1 MAKLIIFGFYNKK
14 ILLPFGVALVQIII
28 NIMNATF
35 PEKQKNQVLEM
46 FSVAFSEIAV
56 AAIPLF
62 RISAFKSDREHIR
75 KNTRILSALHY
86 FVLFVIFGTFLVL
99 NIVISLLT
107 IEYTKNNKSFQ
118 NPHNSGLSSFEGIE
132 LIFICLVSIKLL
144 KYKYF
149 IHHVISIIIFILMC
163 FFIDLI
169 VGNFPDLFSKGS
181 IIIILNIIIVLLDA
195 LDYNYQKYMMEF
207 LFHSFWGISLTLGLI
222 NLICFSIMLIIFL
235 IKGKE
240 NSIKEENLMAIAFY
254 KYFEEV
260 DTGIIIV
267 KHILN
272 LILNFALNLLRT
284 LTIVNLTPDYVLISF
299 TISRI
304 FMIVLESKQYECLAL
319 FPIQF
324 ITLMFYLELIELNFF
339 GLNKNTKRNIHER
352 ERREMFLDQIYAN
365 KIKEMDALLQ
375 EDSGEF
381 ND

>member
-35 PEKQKNQVLEM
+35 PENQKNQVLEM

-62 RISAFKSDREHIR
+62 RISAFKSDKEHIR
-75 KNTRILSALHY
+75 KNTKILRALHY
-86 FVLFVIFGTFLVL
+86 FVLFLIFGTFLVL
-99 NIVISLLT
+99 NIVLSLLT
-107 IEYTKNNKSFQ
+107 VEYTKNNKSFQ

-284 LTIVNLTPDYVLISF
+284 LTIVNLTPDYVLIGF

-304 FMIVLESKQYECLAL
+304 FMIVLESKKYECLAL

-352 ERREMFLDQIYAN
+352 ERREMLLDQIYAN
-365 KIKEMDALLQ
+365 KLKEMDDLIQ

>member
-1 MAKLIIFGFYNKK
+1 
-14 ILLPFGVALVQIII
+14 
-28 NIMNATF
+28 
-35 PEKQKNQVLEM
+35 
-46 FSVAFSEIAV
+46 
-56 AAIPLF
+56 
-62 RISAFKSDREHIR
+62 
-75 KNTRILSALHY
+75 
-86 FVLFVIFGTFLVL
+86 
-99 NIVISLLT
+99 
-107 IEYTKNNKSFQ
+107 
-118 NPHNSGLSSFEGIE
+118 
-132 LIFICLVSIKLL
+132 
-144 KYKYF
+144 
-149 IHHVISIIIFILMC
+149 MC

-240 NSIKEENLMAIAFY
+240 NSIKEENLMAMAFY

-352 ERREMFLDQIYAN
+352 ERREMLLDQIYAN
-365 KIKEMDALLQ
+365 KLKEMDDLIQ

>member
-35 PEKQKNQVLEM
+35 TEKQKNQVLEM

-75 KNTRILSALHY
+75 KNTRIFSALHY
-86 FVLFVIFGTFLVL
+86 FVLFLIFGTFLVL
-99 NIVISLLT
+99 NIVLSLLT
-107 IEYTKNNKSFQ
+107 VEYTKNNKSFQ

-235 IKGKE
+235 IKVKE
-240 NSIKEENLMAIAFY
+240 NSIKEENLMAMAFY

-284 LTIVNLTPDYVLISF
+284 LTIVHLTPDYVLISF

-352 ERREMFLDQIYAN
+352 ERREMLLDQIYAN
-365 KIKEMDALLQ
+365 KLKEMDDLIQ

>member
-35 PEKQKNQVLEM
+35 PENQKNQVLEM

-62 RISAFKSDREHIR
+62 RISAFKSHREHIR

-86 FVLFVIFGTFLVL
+86 FVLFLIFGTFLVL
-99 NIVISLLT
+99 NIVLSLLT
-107 IEYTKNNKSFQ
+107 VEYTKNNKSFQ

-240 NSIKEENLMAIAFY
+240 NSIKEENLMAMAFY

-260 DTGIIIV
+260 DVGIIIV